1 MPLGV
6 AAAHRPW
13 LYAFMRPLLDLMQ
26 TLPTFVYLIPTLVLF
41 HLGSAPGLISTVI
54 FAIAAPIRLTHL
66 GIASVPLPLKEAGE
80 AFGAT
85 KRQLLWKVELPYAM
99 PTIMAG
105 VTQCIMLSLSMV
117 VIAALVGAA
126 GLGTPVVRALGTVNI
141 PMGIEAGVSIV
152 LLAIVLDRVFRNP
165 ERKAERLNVGRCFRS
180 RRHRFRRPAGR
191 GARADRQGRDPR
203 RDPQGDRGRSRRGGR
218 RSRGRARRDLRAD
231 GPVGLG
237 QVDDPARG
245 QRAEQGRARQ
255 GAGPTWRRARSTS
268 PVAARTELRMLRTSR
283 IAMVFQQFALL
294 PWRTVAENV
303 AFGLELRG
311 LPKAEIDRIVAEK
324 LAMVGLTQW
333 AGKFGHEL
341 SGGMQQ
347 RVGLARA
354 FATDADILLMD
365 EPFSA
370 LDPLIR
376 DKLQDELLL
385 LQKDLKK
392 TIIFV
397 SHDLD
402 EALKIGNRI
411 AILEGGRIVQCG
423 AAEDILLRP
432 ADAYVAEFVKHMNP
446 LNVLRGGC
454 ADDAGG
460 GARCANDDEVHL
472 DRGGRIR
479 LRLDAEGRP
488 IGVTLDGAAGTLAK
502 ADGATGETSDDAGGF
517 DVVVAPIDLKMRSAI
532 ALRSVLRQSDRP
544 RRPARPHG
552 RALRRRRDLPRAAAA
567 AAGGCER
574 LAQFAS
580 LFARR
585 SQPAAF
591 GKV

>member
-1 MPLGV
+1 MSAVVFDRVDIVFGDRQDEAL
-6 AAAHRPW
+6 A
-13 LYAFMRPLLDLMQ
+13 
-26 TLPTFVYLIPTLVLF
+26 LVD
-41 HLGSAPGLISTVI
+41 
-54 FAIAAPIRLTHL
+54 
-66 GIASVPLPLKEAGE
+66 K
-80 AFGAT
+80 GAT
-85 KRQLLWKVELPYAM
+85 RDEILKS
-99 PTIMAG
+99 TG
-105 VTQCIMLSLSMV
+105 VVL
-117 VIAALVGAA
+117 GAA
-126 GLGTPVVRALGTVNI
+126 GVDLAVEPGEICVLMGLSGSGKSTILRAVNGLNKVARGKVLVRHGDGAIDVVRC
-141 PMGIEAGVSIV
+141 S
-152 LLAIVLDRVFRNP
+152 
-165 ERKAERLNVGRCFRS
+165 AE
-180 RRHRFRRPAGR
+180 
-191 GARADRQGRDPR
+191 
-203 RDPQGDRGRSRRGGR
+203 
-218 RSRGRARRDLRAD
+218 
-231 GPVGLG
+231 
-237 QVDDPARG
+237 
-245 QRAEQGRARQ
+245 
-255 GAGPTWRRARSTS
+255 
-268 PVAARTELRMLRTSR
+268 ELRMLRTSR

-311 LPKAEIDRIVAEK
+311 LPKAEIERTVADK

-423 AAEDILLRP
+423 AAEDILLQP

-446 LNVLRGGC
+446 LNVLRGGSLMTP
-454 ADDAGG
+454 AG
-460 GARCANDDEVHL
+460 ALLRKDDEVIL

-488 IGVTLDGAAGTLAK
+488 VGVTLDGAAGTLAK
-502 ADGATGETSDDAGGF
+502 ADGTTGETSDEGGF

-532 ALRSVLRQSDRP
+532 ALRRSSGNPIVLVDQLGRMAGLCGDDEIY
-544 RRPARPHG
+544 
-552 RALRRRRDLPRAAAA
+552 RALLQQRRAAA
-567 AAGGCER
+567 
-574 LAQFAS
+574 S
-580 LFARR
+580 
-585 SQPAAF
+585 
-591 GKV
+591 V